1 MKSILTTCLLI
12 SLTLGLHAQPGQ
24 WETIGQRA
32 QSDHFAVLEGQVL
45 LGTLGAGLV
54 HWDAA
59 GQRTHVNTLNS
70 ALPSDQIG
78 RLAIAPGG
86 HWWVAT
92 AAGISRYDASTWT
105 NWSLDDI
112 GLPPAVPVRNI
123 RVAPDTSVYVLTDEG
138 FARYHNGG
146 WLVLNTSNST
156 LPYNVLNDVVFA
168 PDGKIYFGSWGSG
181 ILLLDGEDWTV
192 YNSAVTGVSTM
203 TYIVGLAL
211 APDGALWAIGSHVF
225 NFISGIR
232 LVSFSGGVWT
242 GHTGASIGIGPGM
255 FASIVSDPTHGV
267 WTRNTYGLSHLTPG
281 GWVHYTTN
289 EVGCAA
295 STDRYMALDAEG
307 QLWLNGGC
315 GFIRSDGQ
323 SWEYFDTGL
332 PGYCRGAGNLE
343 AVAEDNEGNL
353 WLGPYLSQ
361 CITKTDGNNW
371 THFNPYALGASE
383 NSVNTV
389 FTDQQGRIWFGMD
402 NSELLIHDQGQWT
415 LLDTCATIFPGHW
428 IRTIAESPG
437 GDIWL
442 AFTPLPSS
450 SQLFA
455 GVARYAG
462 GQWTFWTSTEVPNL
476 NGFILALESNDD
488 GVLWASVFG
497 KGLLRFDGST
507 WALFDTSNSGLPSND
522 IFDITTAP
530 DGTLWLATSAGL
542 VSYDGQ
548 QWTVTNTANSDLP
561 SDRLRK
567 LAFDHTGGLYVGYLP
582 SAAGH
587 VTAILRDGQWTEI
600 SPPSAP
606 AFTNLD
612 PVTAMI
618 VDSRNRMIFT
628 TSGDDFYIY
637 DPMIMVNATDI
648 PAKQHNDWSVSPNPG
663 ADAFYL
669 RSSALLPNQ
678 GYVSLYDLHGRR
690 LIRVPLQSADT
701 PYQIGGLPAGMY
713 VIEVAV
719 SGERPEYLRWVRH

>member
-1 MKSILTTCLLI
+1 MKKTFTLCVLAALTVG
-12 SLTLGLHAQPGQ
+12 LGAQEGQ
-24 WETIGQRA
+24 WETIRPMA
-32 QSDHFAVLEGQVL
+32 QSNHFAVQEGQVL

-59 GQRTHVNTLNS
+59 GQRTHINTSNS
-70 ALPSDQIG
+70 ALADDNIA
-78 RLAIAPGG
+78 RVAIAPDG

-92 AAGISRYDASTWT
+92 EAGISRYDGSSWT
-105 NWSLDDI
+105 NWSLDDT
-112 GLPPAVPVRNI
+112 GLPPAVLVRNI

-138 FARYHNGG
+138 FAIYHNGA
-146 WLVLNTSNST
+146 WSVLNTSNST
-156 LPYNVLNDVVFA
+156 LPFNVLNDVVFA

-192 YNSAVTGVSTM
+192 FNTEVTGVSLM
-203 TYIVGLAL
+203 NYIVGLAL
-211 APDGALWAIGSHVF
+211 APDGDLWAIGSHEF
-225 NFISGIR
+225 NFINGIR
-232 LVSFSGGVWT
+232 LVSFSAGVWT
-242 GHTGASIGIGPGM
+242 GHTGATIGIGPGI
-255 FASIVSDPTHGV
+255 FLSIVADPIHGL
-267 WTRNTYGLSHLTPG
+267 WTRNTQGLSHLTLD
-281 GWVHYTTN
+281 GWVHYTSN

-307 QLWLNGGC
+307 QLWLDGGC

-323 SWEYFDTGL
+323 SWEYVDTGL

-353 WLGPYLSQ
+353 WLGPYSSQ

-371 THFNPYALGASE
+371 THFNPSTLGVSE

-389 FTDQQGRIWFGMD
+389 FTDQQGRIWFGLD

-415 LLDTCATIFPGHW
+415 VLDTCATVFPGHW
-428 IRTIAESPG
+428 IRSIVESPG

-442 AFTPLPSS
+442 SFLPLPGSPE
-450 SQLFA
+450 FT
-455 GVARYAG
+455 GMARYSNGA
-462 GQWTFWTSTEVPNL
+462 WSFWTSLEVPNL
-476 NGFILALESNDD
+476 QGFIRALESSED
-488 GVLWASVFG
+488 GVLWVSVSG

-522 IFDITTAP
+522 IFDITTAA

-542 VSYDGQ
+542 VSYNGQ
-548 QWTVTNTANSDLP
+548 QWTVTNTTNSDLP

-567 LAFDHTGGLYVGYLP
+567 LAFDHAGGLYVGYLP

-587 VTAILRDGQWTEI
+587 VTAVLRDGQWTEI

-606 AFTNLD
+606 TFID
-612 PVTAMI
+612 FFSISAMI

-637 DPMIMVNATDI
+637 DPMIMVGATEVS
-648 PAKQHNDWSVSPNPG
+648 AKPDNNWSVFPNPG

-669 RSSALLPNQ
+669 RSGALPHDK
-678 GYVSLYDLHGRR
+678 GYVSLYDLHGRQLMR
-690 LIRVPLQSADT
+690 LPLQDAST
-701 PYQIGGLPAGMY
+701 PYQMGSMPTGVY

-719 SGERPEYLRWVRH
+719 SSERPEYLKWVRQ